1 MAKGSGLLECRVVPA
16 PRNAP
21 ALRTSEGTWA
31 TVMLVRDQAQGQVF
45 GRDDYEG
52 RRRQEAQYRSALFS
66 VQFFSEPN
74 GGAIDHAAR
83 LCLWA
88 GSDDALTSAEGGV
101 DPPMLGSEPAWTG
114 RPEMRLD
121 LPLSYDQISD
131 IDDEAWE
138 ERAVINM
145 RCHYVAQ
152 YLAEDW
158 VLTEHDVTVV
168 SDGGPTIV
176 VEPPT

>member
-1 MAKGSGLLECRVVPA
+1 M
-16 PRNAP
+16 
-21 ALRTSEGTWA
+21 
-31 TVMLVRDQAQGQVF
+31 
-45 GRDDYEG
+45 
-52 RRRQEAQYRSALFS
+52 
-66 VQFFSEPN
+66 QFFSKPD

-88 GSDDALTSAEGGV
+88 GSDDALTAAEGGI
-101 DPPMLGSEPAWTG
+101 DPPMLETGPAWTG

-121 LPLSYDQISD
+121 LPLSYDQING
-131 IDDEAWE
+131 IDDDEWE

-152 YLAEDW
+152 YLAMDW

-168 SDGGPTIV
+168 NDGGPAIV
-176 VEPPT
+176 AEPPT